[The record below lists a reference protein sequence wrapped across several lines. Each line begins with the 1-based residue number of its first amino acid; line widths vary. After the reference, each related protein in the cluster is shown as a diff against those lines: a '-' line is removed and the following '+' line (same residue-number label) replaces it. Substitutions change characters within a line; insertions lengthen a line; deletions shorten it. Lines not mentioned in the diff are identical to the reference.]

1 MAQISPKACL
11 LLLLLIFQYVGATET
26 ACADQSNAAVS
37 AAILLGRSDP
47 NSTRPAQ
54 LADQALNSNRILSAS
69 NRGSND
75 LHGST
80 NPLRTISPPRP
91 RPNNE
96 RPLIQKNDAEQPLAQ
111 LLSKV
116 LRQSKQRF
124 QHSNQQIQ
132 MALEPIERLIQGK
145 FEETVSDFCRQQVI
159 PQLSSLNTQLRSTFS
174 DRLNQPTPPATETLP
189 PVRLS
194 TSSTNPAPS
203 AKLNNV
209 QLVFLPAED
218 GDNYWQYYQD
228 CDRWGV
234 TFSELEVATR
244 KANEMKIASQSI
256 ATKAHSISYRKLKK
270 VESQEQPAVQGN
282 NLLKE
287 HLFKRS
293 NDFIVAL
300 EEFADLTTVLISRLR
315 TKTDHLMAVLEFQA
329 VESHL
334 TEYRLIRSKNRS
346 KIRIA
351 NQFDILAI
359 GVGCISRAIKQTEE
373 THEDEP
379 QASNPLQNS
388 PEQEISE

>member
-145 FEETVSDFCRQQVI
+145 FEETVSDFCRQQII

-209 QLVFLPAED
+209 QLVFLPAEA

-359 GVGCISRAIKQTEE
+359 GVGCISRAIKQT
-373 THEDEP
+373 
-379 QASNPLQNS
+379 
-388 PEQEISE
+388 